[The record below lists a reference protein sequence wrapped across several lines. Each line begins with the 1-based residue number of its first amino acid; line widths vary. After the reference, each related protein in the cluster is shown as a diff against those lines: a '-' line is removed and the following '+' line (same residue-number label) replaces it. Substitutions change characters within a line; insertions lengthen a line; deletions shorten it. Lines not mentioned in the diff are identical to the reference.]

1 MTTRRIVL
9 ETDPATGKPLSF
21 KQLMSNR
28 GKLERDRRIQQRKEK
43 EQQAIDAVLSPP
55 APPPTFRE
63 LMAQHKAQ
71 DEGRQLAQYKA
82 EQEAAANRGPVNHY
96 RQQAEALQ
104 GQLYRGPIIKKQFD
118 RLNELADKWDREQ
131 VAAAEAAAKQAA
143 IDNDPMVKLARDYA
157 AGQMKLAPDEFKA
170 EAAECAGIAQAGD
183 AALAW
188 QRMKAL
194 DEKIWQA
201 ADKLAVEARM
211 GKATSDATFAELATT
226 AEQARERAEQSAAM
240 VEAAE

>member
-21 KQLMSNR
+21 KQLMANR
-28 GKLERDRRIQQRKEK
+28 KTLERDRRIEERKAK
-43 EQQAIDAVLSPP
+43 EQAAIEAVLNPP
-55 APPPTFRE
+55 APAPTFKQ
-63 LMAQHKAQ
+63 LMAHHKAQ
-71 DEGRQLAQYKA
+71 DEGRRLAQEKA
-82 EQEAAANRGPVNHY
+82 DAEAAANAPPVNHF
-96 RQQAEALQ
+96 RQQAEALR
-104 GQLYRGPIIKKQFD
+104 GQLYKGPIIRRQFE
-118 RLNELADKWDREQ
+118 RLIELAEKWDGDQ
-131 VAAAEAAAKQAA
+131 AAAAEAAAKQAA

-194 DEKIWQA
+194 DEKIFA
-201 ADKLAVEARM
+201 RADKLAAEA
-211 GKATSDATFAELATT
+211 KQSANVTNSQFQELATV
-226 AEQARERAEQSAAM
+226 AEQARERAEQSGAM
-240 VEAAE
+240 VEAQ